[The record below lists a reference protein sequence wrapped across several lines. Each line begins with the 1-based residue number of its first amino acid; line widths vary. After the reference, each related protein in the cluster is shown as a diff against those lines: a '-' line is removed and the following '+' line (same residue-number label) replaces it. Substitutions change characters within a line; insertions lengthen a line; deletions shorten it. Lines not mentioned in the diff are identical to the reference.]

1 MTPKPDIKNH
11 LTKGDEVMEKVVLKL
26 YVSGKS
32 PRYKR
37 VIEEAH
43 RICEKLSGY
52 DVQLEVID
60 IREHPEVA
68 GEDSIL
74 ATPTLMKKLPL
85 PIRRIIG
92 DLFDSNK
99 VLMVL
104 DLAP

>member
-1 MTPKPDIKNH
+1 
-11 LTKGDEVMEKVVLKL
+11 MEKVVLKL

-32 PRYKR
+32 PRYKC

-60 IREHPEVA
+60 ISEHPEVA
-68 GEDSIL
+68 AEDNIL
-74 ATPTLMKKLPL
+74 ATPTLMKKLPP

-92 DLFDSNK
+92 DLFDPDK
-99 VLMVL
+99 VLMIL
-104 DLAP
+104 DLAPLGSKATEI

>member
-1 MTPKPDIKNH
+1 
-11 LTKGDEVMEKVVLKL
+11 MEKVVLKL

-37 VIEEAH
+37 AIEEAH
-43 RICEKLSGY
+43 RIREKLSGY
-52 DVQLEVID
+52 DVRLEVID

-68 GEDSIL
+68 GDDNIL
-74 ATPTLMKKLPL
+74 ATPTLIKKLPP

-92 DLFDSNK
+92 DLFDSDK

-104 DLAP
+104 DLAPLGSKATEI

>member
-1 MTPKPDIKNH
+1 
-11 LTKGDEVMEKVVLKL
+11 MEKVVLKL

-37 VIEEAH
+37 ATEEAH
-43 RICEKLSGY
+43 RIIEKLSGY
-52 DVQLEVID
+52 DAHLEVID
-60 IREHPEVA
+60 ISEHPEVA
-68 GEDSIL
+68 AEDNIL
-74 ATPTLMKKLPL
+74 ATPTLIKKLPP

-92 DLFDSNK
+92 DLFDPDK